1 MRFGLMVPL
10 SALMLLAGCGGDA
23 ADKAAGAAGGE
34 AATTAEKGALAREM
48 ANAPR
53 LQPGQYSVAMEMVRF
68 DVPGMPPEQAQM
80 MQQMMAGVSA
90 QQQSHC
96 VTQAESEQ
104 SLQDMYRRLGEGNC
118 TMDNFDVSGN
128 RMTGQMTCSGG
139 DNRTSRISITGEMG
153 TTSSDT
159 RMVMALTDPG
169 MPQGNA
175 EMEMRVRMTRTGDC
189 IAGAAGQQE
198 GAAQ

>member
-1 MRFGLMVPL
+1 MRMMAPL
-10 SALMLLAGCGGDA
+10 AAALVLAGCGGETA
-23 ADKAAGAAGGE
+23 ADRANAGDQAAS
-34 AATTAEKGALAREM
+34 TTDKGALAREM

-53 LQPGQYSVAMEMVRF
+53 LQPGQYSVAMEMARF

-96 VTQAESEQ
+96 VTAEESQQ

-118 TMDNFDVSGN
+118 TMDNFDVSGS

-139 DNRTSRISITGEMG
+139 ENRSSRITINGEMG

-159 RMVMALTDPG
+159 RMVMALTDPSL
-169 MPQGNA
+169 PQGNA

-189 IAGAAGQQE
+189 AA
-198 GAAQ
+198 APAQ